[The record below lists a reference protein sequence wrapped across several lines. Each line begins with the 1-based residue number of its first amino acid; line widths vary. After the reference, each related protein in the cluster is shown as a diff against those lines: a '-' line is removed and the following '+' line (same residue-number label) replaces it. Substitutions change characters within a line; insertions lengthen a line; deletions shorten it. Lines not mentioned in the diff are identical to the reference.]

1 MFVNLP
7 AARAAGILLIPMALG
22 FLPKI
27 LYTRPGKVLIIYYF
41 YLAYLGIIFGF
52 IIPWPDGGL
61 LRQFN
66 QIAPGRAIIFLIR
79 SAADL
84 SLAIF
89 VARQVVKLKSPDKVV
104 RYILF
109 GTSVAALWGVFE
121 FLSRVD
127 LYGLITG
134 VRSLSIEYRMRGFCY
149 EPRALGLITS
159 QGMLLS
165 LLLYSHKRSW
175 KLLTLTGLHALAFF
189 LAGSTSALVACFMG
203 AAILVL
209 FERKVRS
216 SMFVLATLGVM
227 VLTLLVMTKSQYLTT
242 YVENVRVRLTVD
254 RIERPAENAIENLAF
269 RMDIFD
275 GPALLFLYYNPLHLF
290 VGTGPGLVGL
300 PATAYLPPSRY
311 FAWVSETGINTPP
324 TSGFM
329 LELSNTGIIGLA
341 MWLIICVSIF
351 RAFKYLS
358 RQEAP
363 EDLAWRIGGGAF
375 AIALGVYFMQNSPLS
390 AIWPV
395 FIGIGLAA
403 YYLARVKS
411 KLSRDVTQLA
421 DR

>member
-27 LYTRPGKVLIIYYF
+27 LCTRPGKVLIMHYC
-41 YLAYLGIIFGF
+41 YLIFLGVVFGF
-52 IIPWPDGGL
+52 IIPWSDAGL
-61 LRQFN
+61 LRKFN

-79 SAADL
+79 SGADL

-104 RYILF
+104 RYILV
-109 GTSVAALWGVFE
+109 GTSVAALSGVLE
-121 FLSRVD
+121 FLTRVD
-127 LYGLITG
+127 LYGLFTG
-134 VRSLSIEYRMRGFCY
+134 VGSLSIEYRMRGFCF
-149 EPRALGLITS
+149 EPRGLGLITG
-159 QGMLLS
+159 QGMLLT

-175 KLLTLTGLHALAFF
+175 KLLALTGLHALAFF

-203 AAILVL
+203 AAILLL
-209 FERKVRS
+209 FDRKVRS
-216 SMFVLATLGVM
+216 SMLVLATLGVM
-227 VLTLLVMTKSQYLTT
+227 ALTLMVTTKSQYLTT
-242 YVENVRVRLTVD
+242 YVENVRLRLTVD
-254 RIERPAENAIENLAF
+254 RIERPPENEIENLAF
-269 RMDIFD
+269 RMDILD
-275 GPALLFLYYNPLHLF
+275 GSALLFLYYNPLYLF
-290 VGTGPGLVGL
+290 VGAGPGLVSL
-300 PATAYLPPSRY
+300 PATAYLPPSKY

-324 TSGFM
+324 TMGFM

-341 MWLIICVSIF
+341 LWLIICLSIF

-358 RQEAP
+358 RQNSP
-363 EDLAWRIGGGAF
+363 EHIGWKIGRGAF
-375 AIALGVYFMQNSPLS
+375 AIVLGVYFMQISPLS
-390 AIWPV
+390 ALWSV

-411 KLSRDVTQLA
+411 KLSKDVIQLA